1 MVRIVCVIAM
11 LCAAWL
17 SGCSREESR
26 TAPAAE
32 QSKSPAVVQ
41 QERPVEAAPR
51 PAPPPRPN
59 GGKGEMLKK
68 SFPRP
73 PIGPDR
79 SSRGNGG
86 TPAVVGAS
94 PALGADRERMRKR
107 DDYVAGLSK
116 AAYTFNPPTPI
127 KVARPIAVALWVDPA
142 KEAAQLA
149 EEMKKAFPESAARVE
164 PGTTVWSPRMKAALT
179 GPTDLEITP
188 LDPGKDG
195 KPFDGEKDLS
205 MTGRTEWSWSL
216 VPTLPGTKKL
226 QLRLSVVLPR
236 ELGDPHELQALER
249 DVDVEITVW
258 WLIDH
263 YWERWK
269 WAIGGIASALAAAIG
284 WWFKRR
290 FGGGK

>member
-1 MVRIVCVIAM
+1 VLR
-11 LCAAWL
+11 
-17 SGCSREESR
+17 
-26 TAPAAE
+26 
-32 QSKSPAVVQ
+32 
-41 QERPVEAAPR
+41 
-51 PAPPPRPN
+51 
-59 GGKGEMLKK
+59 
-68 SFPRP
+68 
-73 PIGPDR
+73 
-79 SSRGNGG
+79 
-86 TPAVVGAS
+86 
-94 PALGADRERMRKR
+94 ADQERMRKR
-107 DDYVAGLSK
+107 DEYVAGLRQ
-116 AAYTFNPPTPI
+116 AAYTFNPPSPV
-127 KVARPIAVALWVDPA
+127 KVAQAITVALWVDPA

-164 PGTTVWSPRMKAALT
+164 PGTTVWSPRMKATLT

-205 MTGRTEWSWSL
+205 MTGRTEWTWSL
-216 VPTLPGTKKL
+216 VPTMPGTKKL

-236 ELGDPHELQALER
+236 ELGDPRQLPALER
-249 DVDVEITVW
+249 DVDVEITIW

-269 WAIGGIASALAAAIG
+269 WAIGGIASALAAALA